1 MKGEQEMTAM
11 RSLKRS
17 VAHHRMV
24 LAGYSRVNKH
34 AKGSSSFFS
43 KIWQDYLD
51 RTSIKNHRHN
61 AYRPSI
67 VELSK

>member
-17 VAHHRMV
+17 VAHHRMA

-34 AKGSSSFFS
+34 AKGSRSFFS

-51 RTSIKNHRHN
+51 RTSIKKHRYK

>member
-17 VAHHRMV
+17 VAHHRMA

-34 AKGSSSFFS
+34 GKGSRSFFS
-43 KIWQDYLD
+43 KIWQDYLV
-51 RTSIKNHRHN
+51 RTR
-61 AYRPSI
+61 I
-67 VELSK
+67 VNRKARSYKEAITTLSK

>member
-1 MKGEQEMTAM
+1 MTVM

-17 VAHHRMV
+17 VAHHRMA

-34 AKGSSSFFS
+34 AKGSRSFFS
-43 KIWQDYLD
+43 KICQDYLD
-51 RTSIKNHRHN
+51 RTSIKNHSHN

>member
-17 VAHHRMV
+17 VAHHRMA

-34 AKGSSSFFS
+34 AKGSRSFFS

-51 RTSIKNHRHN
+51 RTSIKKHRHN